1 MTKPLYCNSKA
12 AFRHAKDYCP
22 AAAIEPPK
30 PGHIDQMKPVS
41 ATLLLLFDLLGT
53 FLFAL
58 EGASTAV
65 QHELDLLGIMVLAF
79 ATALGGGIVRDVL
92 IGSVPPNSIKDWRYP
107 TTALSAAAVVFA
119 AHTAIGHIPFWPL
132 ITLDAAG
139 LGLFAIAG
147 AAKALDFGIHP
158 LLAILLGGVTGVGG
172 GTIRDIFLAQVPR
185 VLRTD
190 IYAAAAL
197 LGAAVLVLCLKLKL
211 RPAAASTVGILV
223 CFTLRIVAVHQHWNL
238 PTVLNR

>member
-1 MTKPLYCNSKA
+1 
-12 AFRHAKDYCP
+12 
-22 AAAIEPPK
+22 
-30 PGHIDQMKPVS
+30 MKPVS
-41 ATLLLLFDLLGT
+41 ANSLLVLDLLGT
-53 FLFAL
+53 FVFAM

-79 ATALGGGIVRDVL
+79 VTALGGGIVRDVL

-107 TTALSAAAVVFA
+107 ATALLAASFVFA
-119 AHTAIGHIPFWPL
+119 GHSAVGRIPFWLL

-139 LGLFAIAG
+139 LGFFAIAG

-158 LLAILLGGVTGVGG
+158 LLAIILGGVTGVGG
-172 GTIRDIFLAQVPR
+172 GTIRDIFLAQVPG

-197 LGAAVLVLCLKLKL
+197 FGAAVLVLGLKLKL
-211 RPAAASTVGILV
+211 GPAFASTLGIVL
-223 CFTLRIVAVHQHWNL
+223 CFALRMVAVYEHWNL
-238 PTVLNR
+238 PKVLNR